1 MNTARTVLLSL
12 ALLLTATSARA
23 GGDPSDG
30 HSHGAEVGGVSSSVG
45 PGMVTTA
52 AMTSRF
58 EVVLKH
64 APVRGGEPYSG
75 LLYVADFAANR
86 PVPGAT
92 VELQAPGVDGGPFTV
107 EATDEP
113 GVYAVTRAAGFP
125 RDGRYDLTVSVQ
137 AGGVSDLV
145 LLTGLY
151 VGPVEVPAGVPAA
164 EPSGGGSFPW
174 VWVLIVGVLGAGF
187 VAFLVRS
194 ARQRRQGPP
203 PDAHSDVPANAPLPG
218 ASSVPAPAARQPT
231 PEPSLS

>member
-1 MNTARTVLLSL
+1 MTPTRTALLFV
-12 ALLLTATSARA
+12 ALLLIAASARA

-30 HSHGAEVGGVSSSVG
+30 HSHGVEVGGASSSVG
-45 PGMVTTA
+45 PSVVTTS
-52 AMTSRF
+52 AMTPRF

-75 LLYVADFAANR
+75 LLYLVDYATNR
-86 PVPGAT
+86 PVASAT
-92 VELQAPGVDGGPFTV
+92 VEIQAPGVSGGPFTV

-125 RDGRYDLTVSVQ
+125 RDGRYDLTASVQ

-145 LLTGLY
+145 LLTGLF
-151 VGPVEVPAGVPAA
+151 VGPVEVPTEVPAA

-174 VWVLIVGVLGAGF
+174 VWVLVVGALGAVF
-187 VAFLVRS
+187 AWFLVRS
-194 ARQRRQGPP
+194 ARQRRQALP
-203 PDAHSDVPANAPLPG
+203 PDAPPDLPADAPLPG
-218 ASSVPAPAARQPT
+218 ASAPARRST